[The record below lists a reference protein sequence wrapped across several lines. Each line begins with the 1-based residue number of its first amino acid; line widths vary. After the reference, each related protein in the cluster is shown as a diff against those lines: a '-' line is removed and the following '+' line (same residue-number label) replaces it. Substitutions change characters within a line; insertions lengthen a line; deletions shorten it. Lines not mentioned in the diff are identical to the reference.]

1 MRRMLKSLDG
11 FFKRIQQDHVSAY
24 AAQGAYFILL
34 SFYPLSSASGH
45 AGALYADYAGN
56 DPGRDFSIRAGKWR
70 NPGSD
75 RRYCSGSLYKIGS
88 GVFPISAIFTLW
100 SAGKGIQA
108 LTNGLNSIYHV
119 RETRFYLFNRLR
131 SAFYTLMLLLAL
143 VSTLILLVFG
153 NSIQRKLEVH
163 IPVIARLTSMVISMR
178 TGIALVVLAIF
189 FLVLY
194 KVVPNRKA
202 SFKSQIPGAVIS
214 AVAWSLFSLGFS
226 FYLDYF
232 DGMSNMYGSL
242 TTIMLVMLWMYFCM
256 CIVLIGA
263 EINAYFEDKF
273 RRLQQTAVEKIQSE
287 YKELMEKVREND

>member
-34 SFYPLSSASGH
+34 SFIPCLLLLVTLVRYTPITQEMILEGIFQFVPENGGIRDLIAGIVQEVYTKSA
-45 AGALYADYAGN
+45 A
-56 DPGRDFSIRAGKWR
+56 
-70 NPGSD
+70 
-75 RRYCSGSLYKIGS
+75 
-88 GVFPISAIFTLW
+88 VVPISAVFTLW

-273 RRLQQTAVEKIQSE
+273 PRLQQTAVEKIQSE